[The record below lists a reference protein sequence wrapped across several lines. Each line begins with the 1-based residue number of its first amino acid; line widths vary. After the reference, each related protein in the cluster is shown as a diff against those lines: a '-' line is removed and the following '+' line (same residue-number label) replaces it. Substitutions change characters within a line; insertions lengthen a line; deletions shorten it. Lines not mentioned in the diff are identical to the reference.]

1 MKLALLL
8 LSLYA
13 AFAFGHGGGLN
24 GQGGHFNRSTGE
36 YHCHREPCF
45 SLQSKTPNE
54 EITPQV
60 KVTAQADDGSCNGL
74 LPFGRPDTGEILL
87 CRTGYAAGFD
97 CNTRSALWV
106 AYEITPAIHNSA
118 NVPRSDDFRADPELP
133 AACRKELSD
142 FGRGYDRGHLVS
154 SATLDATRQMN
165 SETFLLSNMSP
176 QLPKFNR
183 AIWKGLENRERK
195 WSNQRGRVYVITG
208 PVFANSKQNGR
219 IMVPSHFYK
228 IIFDPSKNEA
238 ISFLLPHKALYT
250 AQLSRYR
257 VSIDVIEEASGINF
271 FAELEDDVED
281 ELEAEVAR
289 MMW

>member
-8 LSLYA
+8 LSLYGA
-13 AFAFGHGGGLN
+13 SAFGHGGGLN
-24 GQGGHFNRSTGE
+24 AQGGHFNRATGE

-45 SLQSKTPNE
+45 SLQSKTLAE
-54 EITPQV
+54 EIRPQV
-60 KVTAQADDGSCNGL
+60 KVTTQGDGSCNGL

-97 CNTRSALWV
+97 CDARSALWV
-106 AYEITPAIHNSA
+106 AYEVTPAIHNSA

-133 AACRKELSD
+133 TACRKELHD
-142 FGRGYDRGHLVS
+142 FGGRYDRGHLVS
-154 SATLDATRQMN
+154 SATLDANHQMN

-208 PVFANSKQNGR
+208 PVFASRQRNGR
-219 IMVPSHFYK
+219 VRVPSHFYK
-228 IIFDPSKNEA
+228 IIFDPAKNEA

-250 AQLSRYR
+250 AQLPRYR
-257 VSIDVIEEASGINF
+257 VSIDVIEEASGMNF
-271 FAELEDDVED
+271 FAELEHEIEVTLEKDVSD
-281 ELEAEVAR
+281 
-289 MMW
+289 MW

>member
-13 AFAFGHGGGLN
+13 ACALGHGGGLN
-24 GQGGHFNRSTGE
+24 AQGGHFNHATGE

-45 SLQSKTPNE
+45 SLPTQAE

-60 KVTAQADDGSCNGL
+60 KVTAQGDGSCNGL
-74 LPFGRPDTGEILL
+74 LPFGRPDAGEILL

-97 CNTRSALWV
+97 CDTRSALWV
-106 AYEITPAIHNSA
+106 AYKVTPAIHNSA
-118 NVPRSDDFRADPELP
+118 NVPRSDDFRADLELP
-133 AACRKELSD
+133 ASCRKELHD
-142 FGRGYDRGHLVS
+142 FSSGYDRGHLVS
-154 SATLDATRQMN
+154 SATLDASRQMN
-165 SETFLLSNMSP
+165 SETFLLSNMTP

-208 PVFANSKQNGR
+208 PVFASSKQNGR
-219 IMVPSHFYK
+219 ISVPSHFYK
-228 IIFDPSKNEA
+228 IIFDPAKSEA

-250 AQLSRYR
+250 TQLPRYR
-257 VSIDVIEEASGINF
+257 TSIDTIEEMIGADLFESLPDN
-271 FAELEDDVED
+271 VED
-281 ELEAEVAR
+281 ELEAGVQR
-289 MMW
+289 MW

>member
-1 MKLALLL
+1 
-8 LSLYA
+8 
-13 AFAFGHGGGLN
+13 
-24 GQGGHFNRSTGE
+24 TGE

-45 SLQSKTPNE
+45 SLQNKTLAA

-60 KVTAQADDGSCNGL
+60 KVIEDGDDLCNGL
-74 LPFGRPDTGEILL
+74 LPFGRPDSGEILL
-87 CRTGYAAGFD
+87 CRTGYAVGFD

-106 AYEITPAIHNSA
+106 AYEIAPAIHNSA

-133 AACRKELSD
+133 TACRKELSD

-154 SATLDATRQMN
+154 SATLDASRQMN

-208 PVFANSKQNGR
+208 PVFTNSKQNGR
-219 IMVPSHFYK
+219 IRVPSHFYK
-228 IIFDPSKNEA
+228 IIFDPAKSEA

-250 AQLSRYR
+250 AQLPRYR
-257 VSIDVIEEASGINF
+257 TSIDTIEKMIGADLFESLPDN
-271 FAELEDDVED
+271 VED
-281 ELEAEVAR
+281 ELEAGVQR
-289 MMW
+289 MW